1 MVKTACLGK
10 IWFSRYL
17 GPSQGRG
24 RCRALRDHFSN
35 ANISGTKRANR
46 NPIGFSK
53 SRKMDLSDHLLSN
66 FAYLY
71 SFTPKIGTENR
82 VRAVLEFGEKL
93 RVFLLLPNPLLDF
106 FDLLKWF
113 RRYHWA
119 PFGENR
125 MSKWY
130 LVLQLWAENS
140 KIGNFGPVFQMRIS
154 RERKEQTEIR
164 LDFHN
169 DQRQYFLNAIC
180 QI

>member
-1 MVKTACLGK
+1 MVKIEVFSNVLKNRALDFFYFLFIVISNPSLTHGANRMSGK
-10 IWFSRYL
+10 NLVSRYL

-53 SRKMDLSDHLLSN
+53 SRKMDLSDHSMSN

-93 RVFLLLPNPLLDF
+93 RVFLLLQNPSLDF
-106 FDLLKWF
+106 FDF
-113 RRYHWA
+113 
-119 PFGENR
+119 
-125 MSKWY
+125 
-130 LVLQLWAENS
+130 LQES
-140 KIGNFGPVFQMRIS
+140 IG
-154 RERKEQTEIR
+154 
-164 LDFHN
+164 
-169 DQRQYFLNAIC
+169 
-180 QI
+180 

>member
-24 RCRALRDHFSN
+24 RSRALRDHFSN

-53 SRKMDLSDHLLSN
+53 SRKMDLSDHFMSN
-66 FAYLY
+66 FAYLN

-93 RVFLLLPNPLLDF
+93 RVFLLLPNPSLDF
-106 FDLLKWF
+106 FGHLLVKTACLKNN
-113 RRYHWA
+113 RLSSYS
-119 PFGENR
+119 PKLENR
-125 MSKWY
+125 EFWSRFSNANISGTKR
-130 LVLQLWAENS
+130 ANRNP
-140 KIGNFGPVFQMRIS
+140 IGFS
-154 RERKEQTEIR
+154 
-164 LDFHN
+164 
-169 DQRQYFLNAIC
+169 
-180 QI
+180 

>member
-1 MVKTACLGK
+1 MVQTVCLGK

-24 RCRALRDHFSN
+24 RSRALRDHFSN

-106 FDLLKWF
+106 FDF
-113 RRYHWA
+113 
-119 PFGENR
+119 
-125 MSKWY
+125 
-130 LVLQLWAENS
+130 LQAS
-140 KIGNFGPVFQMRIS
+140 IG
-154 RERKEQTEIR
+154 
-164 LDFHN
+164 
-169 DQRQYFLNAIC
+169 
-180 QI
+180 

>member
-17 GPSQGRG
+17 GSSQGRG
-24 RCRALRDHFSN
+24 RCRALRDHFLN
-35 ANISGTKRANR
+35 ANISGTIRANR

-53 SRKMDLSDHLLSN
+53 SRKMDLSDHFMSN

-93 RVFLLLPNPLLDF
+93 RVFLLLPNSLLDI
-106 FDLLKWF
+106 FDFLQAF
-113 RRYHWA
+113 RGYYWT

-125 MSKWY
+125 MSKKY
-130 LVLQLWAENS
+130 LVLELWSKNL
-140 KIGNFGPVFQMRIS
+140 KIGNFGPNFQMRIS

-164 LDFHN
+164 LDFHE
-169 DQRQYFLNAIC
+169 DQRQYFLNAPC